1 MVTGSPLLSAIF
13 AGFLQ
18 YVEAILLTAVKWRTC
33 GVVCLCRFSHS
44 TSPAWDAVPV
54 AMLLPTQHL
63 GSFETFKPTDH
74 DNVSNPLRG
83 GNSFM
88 GPKVM
93 TLWPLKCLDLTWSLG
108 ILRWVIPVVLSRTS
122 MWRKSYFYSHK
133 TQLNIKLS
141 LLQYYNNMFRHK
153 LSAIFRLYMK
163 PI

>member
-93 TLWPLKCLDLTWSLG
+93 TLWPLKCLNLTWSLG
-108 ILRWVIPVVLSRTS
+108 VWQRARSISLFLTKNTVIGMTSHYISTWKLCLERCKKIWYYLLRALWLSD
-122 MWRKSYFYSHK
+122 
-133 TQLNIKLS
+133 KLT
-141 LLQYYNNMFRHK
+141 
-153 LSAIFRLYMK
+153 
-163 PI
+163 